1 MSFPL
6 ACYSKD
12 NTDSIETMFLC
23 SMFLWMELVL
33 RPDFD
38 GPLDG
43 HHPDQMFPLPSEKQ
57 EDNDSYFM
65 SNQKP
70 SIKD

>member
-1 MSFPL
+1 
-6 ACYSKD
+6 
-12 NTDSIETMFLC
+12 
-23 SMFLWMELVL
+23 MFLWMELVL